1 MNGTEAANGESR
13 GGRAEDRVILYSAI
27 LFFLLTVA
35 LIALPLFLTVWEK
48 QLPMSE
54 GWYLLFTILAAW
66 LGFSLI
72 RTLRMG
78 RKEVIPRQDKA
89 ILDGA
94 LKQAASPIDEYVKL
108 SGLIGVTG
116 FFRKLEF
123 SGMPLATILMTLIL
137 CLFSVGA
144 HVLNKYLGD
153 AEIPSEVAN
162 GFFELAKLTLGAFI
176 GSFVTKGRGREEEI
190 RATARTEPTPRPEA
204 PGASRAE
211 ASVSG

>member
-1 MNGTEAANGESR
+1 MSDERPTDHR
-13 GGRAEDRVILYSAI
+13 GSLALEDRVILASAI
-27 LFFLLTVA
+27 LFFFLTVL
-35 LIALPLFLTVWEK
+35 LIALPLFLTIQEK
-48 QLPMSE
+48 PLPMSE

-78 RKEVIPRQDKA
+78 RKEVIPHQDKD
-89 ILDGA
+89 ILEPA
-94 LKQAASPIDEYVKL
+94 LRKSETPIDEYVKL

-137 CLFSVGA
+137 CLLSIGSF
-144 HVLNKYLGD
+144 VLNKYWN
-153 AEIPSEVAN
+153 EVQIPEELAI

-176 GSFVTKGRGREEEI
+176 GSFVTKGRRDEEG
-190 RATARTEPTPRPEA
+190 
-204 PGASRAE
+204 GASRKSSAVVARE
-211 ASVSG
+211 